1 MGSGAVRTFEE
12 FDSDEEEDESE
23 YPVGYFDDSE
33 DSLEEEDRDRGHL
46 APPLFSDSRLEQGSS
61 LDIGLQLES
70 YGGVLQ
76 PSIEEDFLPQR
87 EFSVGTASF
96 REPDTEEFENDTFPE
111 AAFAEEG
118 CWNWHCDMFVL
129 SRSPRCHCVVSSKG
143 EEHNGDYTP
152 EEWAAWDAWAYESHE
167 YGGVSGEFAE
177 HFDEYGDD
185 EYYSDDY

>member
-23 YPVGYFDDSE
+23 YPDGYFDDSE
-33 DSLEEEDRDRGHL
+33 DSLEEEDMDYGHL

-61 LDIGLQLES
+61 PDTGLQLES

-87 EFSVGTASF
+87 EFSVGTVSF
-96 REPDTEEFENDTFPE
+96 REPDTEEFENDNFPE
-111 AAFAEEG
+111 AAFAE
-118 CWNWHCDMFVL
+118 
-129 SRSPRCHCVVSSKG
+129 G
-143 EEHNGDYTP
+143 EEHNGDYAP
-152 EEWAAWDAWAYESHE
+152 EEWAAWDAGAYESHE
-167 YGGVSGEFAE
+167 YGGASGEFAE

-185 EYYSDDY
+185 E